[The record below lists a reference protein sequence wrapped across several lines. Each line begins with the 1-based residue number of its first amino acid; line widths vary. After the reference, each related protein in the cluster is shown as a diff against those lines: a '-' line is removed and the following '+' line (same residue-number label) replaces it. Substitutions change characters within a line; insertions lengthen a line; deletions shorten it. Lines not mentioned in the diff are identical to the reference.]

1 MADISVGER
10 IYIVQGIEQD
20 VRTDGRSRAQYR
32 PLELEANVVA
42 QADGSARL
50 HLGPT
55 DVLVGVKVELGV
67 PDSSSPNRGQVHVS
81 VECSSCASPEFK
93 GRGGEDWG
101 IELARALESS
111 LVGAPAAG
119 CGLDLAAL
127 CLVPGKTCWL
137 VYVDALV
144 LNDGGN
150 VLDALSIAAR
160 AALALTRVYKVE
172 VSMNEDDEP
181 EVELSGER
189 EGAPLDASN
198 VPVIVTVSQVG
209 NRSVVDLAA
218 EEEPCASACLHVAV
232 NSKARVVGMTKSG
245 SSGLDPSLTQE
256 MVEVAQKLGPG
267 IIASLDKYISSIPVT
282 S

>member
-1 MADISVGER
+1 MADISLGER
-10 IYIVQGIEQD
+10 IYIVQGIEQG

-67 PDSSSPNRGQVHVS
+67 PDSASPSQGQVHVS

-101 IELARALESS
+101 IELARALEAS
-111 LVGAPAAG
+111 LVGSPAG
-119 CGLDLAAL
+119 GSGLDLASL

-150 VLDALSIAAR
+150 VLGALSMAAR

-189 EGAPLDASN
+189 EGAPLDAAN
-198 VPVIVTVSQVG
+198 VPIIVSVSQVG
-209 NRSVVDLAA
+209 NRSVVDLAS
-218 EEEPCASACLHVAV
+218 EEEPCAAASLHVAV
-232 NSKARVVGMTKSG
+232 NSKARVVGLTKSG
-245 SSGLDPSLTQE
+245 SSGLDPSLTQ
-256 MVEVAQKLGPG
+256 VLTVAG
-267 IIASLDKYISSIPVT
+267 SIRKH
-282 S
+282 SQ